1 MVRVGLVG
9 VGFMGWIHYLAYQRS
24 SQASLVAFATRDD
37 KKRAGDWRGIQ
48 GNFGPPGAPIDTT
61 GMTTHATLEEML
73 QDASIDVVD
82 ICLPPHLH
90 VDAALLAL
98 KNGKHVFCEKPLGLN
113 TADCDRILEAA
124 QVAGKLVMVAQVLPF
139 IGPFRYALE
148 VCHSRK
154 FGKPLGGY
162 FKRIISNPD
171 WIPDFYEADRVGGPM
186 VDLHVHD
193 AHFIQ
198 LLFGRPAKVHA
209 SGWTKE
215 GVVKFGQM
223 LYQFGDPS
231 IAVSAS
237 CGVIDQAGRPFTHGF
252 ELYFERATLQFEF
265 AAIVGS
271 AETMPLK
278 VLHSD
283 GAVEHP
289 ELPAGDDVTAFE
301 EEILD
306 MAGSV
311 VSGRVAPRLD
321 GSLARDAI
329 HLCLCAQ
336 QSALENRP
344 VEFR

>member
-24 SQASLVAFATRDD
+24 SQASLVAFATRDER
-37 KKRAGDWRGIQ
+37 KRAGDWRGIQ
-48 GNFGPPGAPIDTT
+48 GNFGPPGTQIDVA

-73 QDASIDVVD
+73 KDATIDVVD

-98 KNGKHVFCEKPLGLN
+98 EHGKHVFCEKPLGLN
-113 TADCDRILEAA
+113 TADCDRILDAA
-124 QVAGKLVMVAQVLPF
+124 KKAGKLVMVAQVLPY
-139 IGPFRYALE
+139 IGPYRYALE
-148 VCHSRK
+148 LCQSQRL
-154 FGKPLGGY
+154 GKPLGGY

-198 LLFGRPAKVHA
+198 LLFGRPTKVHS
-209 SGWTKE
+209 SGWTKD

-223 LYQFGDPS
+223 LYQFDDS
-231 IAVSAS
+231 SLAVSAS

-252 ELYFERATLQFEF
+252 ELYLEHATLQFEF

-278 VLHSD
+278 VLHAD
-283 GAVEHP
+283 GGVNDRNCLP
-289 ELPAGDDVTAFE
+289 E
-301 EEILD
+301 
-306 MAGSV
+306 MM
-311 VSGRVAPRLD
+311 
-321 GSLARDAI
+321 
-329 HLCLCAQ
+329 
-336 QSALENRP
+336 
-344 VEFR
+344 